1 MDIEFPDLLGL
12 GSKEIIVFKKLS
24 DLEQKVRV
32 HQVDLIAGTLCLFLQ
47 IQTVVFQNFEH
58 GIAGIK
64 III

>member
-12 GSKEIIVFKKLS
+12 GSKEIIVFKKLP

-47 IQTVVFQNFEH
+47 ILAVVFQNFEH